1 MSYGCRWSAVV
12 CPLGHSTF
20 HTCTRG
26 FSSIFTAPGRG
37 NGGGYAWPAATMP
50 APRIVERMRRMPGII
65 MRGLIGFET
74 REIHEYCAA
83 DHQSTDALASLPG
96 RDRRGAFGRAEGR
109 GRRCAGAGSG

>member
-37 NGGGYAWPAATMP
+37 NGGGYDWPAATMA
-50 APRIVERMRRMPGII
+50 APRIAERMRRMPGII
-65 MRGLIGFET
+65 MHGLIGFET
-74 REIHEYCAA
+74 RGIHEHIAA
-83 DHQSTDALASLPG
+83 NHQPAHALAPLPV
-96 RDRRGAFGRAEGR
+96 RDRRGAVGRA
-109 GRRCAGAGSG
+109 